1 MKHLTSAFALLTT
14 FAIAA
19 CDAPSQRLACDD
31 AAVDF
36 RNGDPETLYLSQYD
50 AEVTVFDFA
59 EMVLAC
65 PAKPK
70 LAVTFTRYQPDV
82 TFSDAHVIGLGFS
95 VTANS
100 EWAQCYEDMMLS
112 MGAHPLP

>member
-1 MKHLTSAFALLTT
+1 MGKAVTSALS
-14 FAIAA
+14 AIATILPIFAVVA
-19 CDAPSQRLACDD
+19 CDAAPEQCAE
-31 AAVDF
+31 F
-36 RNGDPETLYLSQYD
+36 RNGPETLYLSQYD
-50 AEVTVFDFA
+50 AEISVFDFA
-59 EMVLAC
+59 EMVLVC

-82 TFSDAHVIGLGFS
+82 TFTDVHVIGLGFS